1 MKAFFFGVLMLLGAL
16 LFLTWIRVEV
26 IHLGYVVT
34 RLEKERQ
41 GLLERKK
48 ELTLEK
54 ELLTSP
60 KELEQRAIEELGMK
74 YPEDKEVLIIGD

>member
-1 MKAFFFGVLMLLGAL
+1 MRAFFFGVLVVLGAL

-26 IHLGYVVT
+26 IHLGYVVA

-41 GLLERKK
+41 SLLERKK
-48 ELTLEK
+48 ELTLER

-60 KELEQRAIEELGMK
+60 KELEQRAREELGMK
-74 YPEDKEVLIIGD
+74 YPKEEEVLIIGD

>member
-1 MKAFFFGVLMLLGAL
+1 MRVFFLGVLMVLGAL
-16 LFLTWIRVEV
+16 LFLTWMRIEV
-26 IHLGYVVT
+26 IHLGYVVA

-60 KELEQRAIEELGMK
+60 KELEQRAMEELGMK
-74 YPEDKEVLIIGD
+74 YPEEEEVLIIGE